1 MLNERRLNRIIRDVI
16 NETIGKTHDP
26 YEFWDKVEQLGFDY
40 QLTSAEYDGGGRSL
54 YIRSYFIPEEKYSE
68 DVVRKLKQLCN
79 FYGFQII
86 SHSNGIT
93 QNFYG
98 RYGWGCRIEAK
109 YGAEYDYR
117 DSDDEFS
124 NVFFHATL
132 DRKVNKILR
141 QGLVP
146 KDDGKLGVDRSSRI
160 YLSKYYNDFLFR
172 SVTKNDED
180 EDYTVLKIDLRK
192 TRNKPRLYK
201 DEWAN
206 DSYYTCDNIPPEC
219 ISIPFNE
226 HKFLKQVKQRLKTE
240 IADRY
245 SFRMKVN
252 NPYVHYPGQSY
263 IHLDGSVPNKFGS
276 ETNFTI
282 KIDKKG
288 SSRNKGG
295 KYVWDVK
302 SNKRRYG
309 KDKSVRTKYY
319 KLKKFNITTDEMF
332 ELIRQ
337 WVESEM

>member
-40 QLTSAEYDGGGRSL
+40 QRTSREYDGEGRSL
-54 YIRSYFIPEEKYSE
+54 YIRSYFIPEEKYSD
-68 DVVRKLKQLCN
+68 DVVRKLEQLCN

-98 RYGWGCRIEAK
+98 RDGWSCRIEAK
-109 YGAEYDYR
+109 YGAEYDYK

-146 KDDGKLGVDRSSRI
+146 KDNGKLGVDRSSRI
-160 YLSKYYNDFLFR
+160 YLSKNYNDFLFY

-201 DEWAN
+201 DEWAE

-219 ISIPFNE
+219 ISIAFNT
-226 HKFLKQVKQRLKTE
+226 HKFLKEVKQRLKTE

-245 SFRMKVN
+245 SFRMTVN

-263 IHLDGSVPNKFGS
+263 IHLDGSVPNKFGGES
-276 ETNFTI
+276 NFTI
-282 KIDKKG
+282 KIEKKG
-288 SSRNKGG
+288 RDRNQEY

-319 KLKKFNITTDEMF
+319 KIYKPNITTDEMF